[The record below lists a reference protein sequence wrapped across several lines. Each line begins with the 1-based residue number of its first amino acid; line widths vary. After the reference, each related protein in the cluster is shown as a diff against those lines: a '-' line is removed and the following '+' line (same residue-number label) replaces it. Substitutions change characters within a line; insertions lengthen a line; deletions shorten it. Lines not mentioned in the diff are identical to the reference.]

1 MWRAFRLDI
10 KPYLFGLH
18 AKSNSVVVIDHLGAF
33 GLKKC
38 DFSSSGLITATP
50 IHQVEPNYQN
60 PMPQVLNQSSFVVH
74 KMLLHSISFLSPRF
88 LAETSHPSWL
98 VTATFTISMPV
109 SMPMPWQIWSLLK
122 LHSFQPSQISNIQ
135 VMHRFSMSPTNR
147 FATKPQTCLEEKRKS
162 AHISFVRK

>member
-1 MWRAFRLDI
+1 MWFLFFRAT
-10 KPYLFGLH
+10 
-18 AKSNSVVVIDHLGAF
+18 
-33 GLKKC
+33 
-38 DFSSSGLITATP
+38 TATP

-98 VTATFTISMPV
+98 VTATFTISMSV

-135 VMHRFSMSPTNR
+135 VMHRFSMSPPTGLQLNL
-147 FATKPQTCLEEKRKS
+147 KHVWKKRENQP
-162 AHISFVRK
+162 ISPSWGNKHKGHEFFRLP